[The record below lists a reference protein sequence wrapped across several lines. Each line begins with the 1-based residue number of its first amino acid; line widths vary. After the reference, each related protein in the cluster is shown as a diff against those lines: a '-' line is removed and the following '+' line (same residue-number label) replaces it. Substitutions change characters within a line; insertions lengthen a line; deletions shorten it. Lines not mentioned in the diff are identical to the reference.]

1 MGKGETEDWL
11 ASVSGGSA
19 WKQLQ
24 REDQTLAHPRKAAQR
39 GPSSHRKQASPLTLQ
54 IWERGKCQ
62 DWG

>member
-24 REDQTLAHPRKAAQR
+24 REDQALAHPRKAAQR
-39 GPSSHRKQASPLTLQ
+39 APRLTGSRPPPLTLQ